1 MPAQTAAA
9 SSTDEESENFTPSQI
24 RSTILQKIDNRVSSV
39 TNYDAYRQLEGHPHE
54 VGEIFE
60 SFLRPGKQA
69 PIQFNASQRAN
80 TSRRI
85 L

>member
-1 MPAQTAAA
+1 MPAQATTAC
-9 SSTDEESENFTPSQI
+9 STDEESEIVTPSQI

-39 TNYDAYRQLEGHPHE
+39 TNYDAYRQLEGNPQE
-54 VGEIFE
+54 VAEIFE
-60 SFLRPGKQA
+60 SFLRPRTQA

-80 TSRRI
+80 IARRI